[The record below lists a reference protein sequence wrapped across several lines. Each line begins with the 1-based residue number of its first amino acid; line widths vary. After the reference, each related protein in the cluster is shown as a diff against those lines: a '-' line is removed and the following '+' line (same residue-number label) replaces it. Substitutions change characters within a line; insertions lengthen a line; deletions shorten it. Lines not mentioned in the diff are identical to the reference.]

1 MDIQTLET
9 IGAAGHRLGKVAY
22 QYYKLLRDEL
32 QPSEESIKAVKK
44 AEQLTNKLQ
53 YKKLKEAY
61 ICDVFNEIAKD
72 DFPEFVNEYQ
82 KRHELD
88 DKAKGS
94 MLDAVRS
101 DKRQGSWN
109 DFEFDEGKGKVV
121 FVQVVAMKSNG
132 KVNLAF
138 AQYTLSYELSAV
150 LEEWFLF
157 GFIRLKS
164 KVYADKT
171 TLTISEEQKE
181 IYRKMCQ
188 AKLYSHVNEKCRSNE
203 IEG

>member
-1 MDIQTLET
+1 MDMQTFESFGAASYT
-9 IGAAGHRLGKVAY
+9 IGKAAYNL
-22 QYYKLLRDEL
+22 YKQLRNEL
-32 QPSEESIKAVKK
+32 QPSEESIKAVKN
-44 AEQLTNKLQ
+44 AEQLTNKLE
-53 YKKLKEAY
+53 YKKLKETY
-61 ICDVFNEIAKD
+61 ICDVFNEIAKK

-88 DKAKGS
+88 DKTKAS

-138 AQYTLSYELSAV
+138 AQYTLSYELSAM

-157 GFIRLKS
+157 GFIPITS

-188 AKLYSHVNEKCRSNE
+188 AKLYSHVNEKCSSNE